1 MLSQINKIP
10 DVEFIAGDT
19 VSFNCNVIDVD
30 EAGHESVANIENC
43 TLTLKMSYYGQE
55 EVNVFQKN
63 FSLGTDSITGDTIFK
78 IVLNSE
84 ETINFYGSYTQQWVL
99 DDGLGNIYIR
109 AMGRIDVKRGI
120 PDAV

>member
-30 EAGHESVANIENC
+30 EHGYESIADISEC
-43 TLTLKMSYYGQE
+43 TLTLKMSFYGQE
-55 EVNVFQKN
+55 EVNIFQKN
-63 FSLGTDSITGDTIFK
+63 FSLGTDSVTGDTIFK
-78 IVLNSE
+78 IILNSE
-84 ETINFYGSYTQQWVL
+84 ETVNFYGSYTQQWVL

-109 AMGRIDVKRGI
+109 AMGRINVKRGI